1 MDHYL
6 SFWMQKSKNSCL
18 SSTTNS
24 SCILALK
31 DGFDKLGLVD
41 FFTAFP
47 MLVFLFQS
55 SESTN
60 LTREK
65 LIHLLSPSFSPH
77 GSNQRIFENKIYE
90 FMMKYIRET
99 AAGRVPSITLESILQ
114 FVTCCDN
121 EPVLG
126 FALNPTIN
134 FTQVRT
140 IKPKWDFTP
149 TAPTC
154 SYALELPVRT
164 ATIDLPPENDLF
176 DFYSTA
182 FGNTCFGKCWYLFMY
197 IV

>member
-1 MDHYL
+1 M
-6 SFWMQKSKNSCL
+6 
-18 SSTTNS
+18 
-24 SCILALK
+24 
-31 DGFDKLGLVD
+31 D
-41 FFTAFP
+41 FFAALP
-47 MLVFLFQS
+47 MLLFLFQP
-55 SESTN
+55 SESSI
-60 LTREK
+60 LTRKK
-65 LIHLLSPSFSPH
+65 LFRLLSPNFSLH

-134 FTQVRT
+134 FTQVPT